1 MSDYSFTFNID
12 RNLVENCKSVSFT
25 VNLNG
30 NENISSR
37 QRVSQE
43 AHFSFVDSSQ
53 TPFFSS
59 ASGPPPTDSSLSVI
73 HVCCGEDDD
82 SDDLDQDDSNTEDIN
97 RDGNPMIKME
107 AGSIDDTEANA
118 TVDDHPNKEANNDD
132 ANVLEEEHHVT
143 YLDLSDISEDEEQ
156 EDNDRNDV
164 PEEDAR
170 SETSND
176 SYHCTVN
183 SQGEM
188 VWEDSQFYHSRL
200 LRQNS
205 VIPIMNA
212 AVVSSSDTAYIG

>member
-30 NENISSR
+30 NEDISSR
-37 QRVSQE
+37 QRMSQE
-43 AHFSFVDSSQ
+43 AHFSLVDSSQ

-59 ASGPPPTDSSLSVI
+59 APGPPPTDSSLSVI

-82 SDDLDQDDSNTEDIN
+82 SDDLDQSDSNTEDIN
-97 RDGNPMIKME
+97 RNDNPMIKME
-107 AGSIDDTEANA
+107 ASSNDDTEANA
-118 TVDDHPNKEANNDD
+118 TADDHLNKEEANNDD
-132 ANVLEEEHHVT
+132 ANVLDGYHVT
-143 YLDLSDISEDEEQ
+143 YIEFSDISEDEEQ
-156 EDNDRNDV
+156 EGDDKNDV

-188 VWEDSQFYHSRL
+188 NCVL
-200 LRQNS
+200 
-205 VIPIMNA
+205 PIMNA
-212 AVVSSSDTAYIG
+212 TESSSDTASSIE

>member
-30 NENISSR
+30 NEDISSR
-37 QRVSQE
+37 QRMSQE
-43 AHFSFVDSSQ
+43 AHFSLVDSSQ

-59 ASGPPPTDSSLSVI
+59 APGPPPTDSSLSVI

-82 SDDLDQDDSNTEDIN
+82 SDDLDQSDSNTEDIN
-97 RDGNPMIKME
+97 RNDNPMIKME
-107 AGSIDDTEANA
+107 ASSNDDTEANA
-118 TVDDHPNKEANNDD
+118 TADDHLNKEEANNDD
-132 ANVLEEEHHVT
+132 ANVLDGYHVT
-143 YLDLSDISEDEEQ
+143 YIEFSDISEDEEQ
-156 EDNDRNDV
+156 EGDDKNDV

-188 VWEDSQFYHSRL
+188 VWEDSQFYHTRL
-200 LRQNS
+200 LRQNC
-205 VIPIMNA
+205 VLPIMNA
-212 AVVSSSDTAYIG
+212 TESSSDTASSIE

>member
-30 NENISSR
+30 NEDISSR
-37 QRVSQE
+37 QRMSQE
-43 AHFSFVDSSQ
+43 AHFSLVDSSQ

-59 ASGPPPTDSSLSVI
+59 APGPPPTDSSLSVI

-82 SDDLDQDDSNTEDIN
+82 SDDLDQSDSNAEDIN
-97 RDGNPMIKME
+97 RNDNPMIKME
-107 AGSIDDTEANA
+107 ASSNDDTEANA
-118 TVDDHPNKEANNDD
+118 TADDHLNKEEANNDD
-132 ANVLEEEHHVT
+132 ANVLDGYHVT
-143 YLDLSDISEDEEQ
+143 YIEFSDISEDEEQ
-156 EDNDRNDV
+156 EGDDKNDV

-188 VWEDSQFYHSRL
+188 NCVL
-200 LRQNS
+200 
-205 VIPIMNA
+205 PIMNA
-212 AVVSSSDTAYIG
+212 TESSSDTASSIE